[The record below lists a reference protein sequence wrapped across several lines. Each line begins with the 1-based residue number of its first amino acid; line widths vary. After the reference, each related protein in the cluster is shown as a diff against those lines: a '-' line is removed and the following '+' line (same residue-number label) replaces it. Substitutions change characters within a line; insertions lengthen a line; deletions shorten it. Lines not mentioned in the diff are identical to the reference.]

1 LEEQHQSLSDLQSS
15 QAGAAASDNKF
26 FLAAAMRRHLE
37 LEAASFHTP
46 GHKGR
51 LSVLSPD
58 LPLNAA
64 FDLTELPGLDELS
77 DPAGPLAKLEEAAA
91 KLYGAAA
98 SFISVQGATGAI
110 MAAVAATAGSGD
122 SILLPRHCHRSVLQ
136 ALSATNLKPVW
147 YEADFDQA
155 WQIYRQVQPE
165 TIKQAIFEAE
175 KSGKLALTVVV
186 SPTYTGD
193 CSNLQEIAAIVHE
206 HGHALLVDEAH
217 GSHLL
222 PSPALRAGADFVA
235 QSLHKTLTALTQTG
249 LLHIGYGCAIEKR
262 RLKEELNRVTSSS
275 PSYLLLASIEAALA
289 LVSQGKQLEH
299 FEELSFNLHRD
310 LLKIARLNHIEILSG
325 HEDSLKDLQSF
336 RKSFQMRSYAHI
348 LIKPKE
354 GSSQH
359 LYDHLISKGIY
370 PEAIFGKGVLLML
383 GLGSQ
388 DEDCAKLVQ
397 VLQDYRG
404 EVGASE
410 APATF
415 LVPFKFKLT
424 PQQAS
429 QCRQILVSRHEALG
443 RISAQL
449 RAPCPPGIPIL
460 VPGQEIT
467 KEVLERSR
475 LDEFLVVVS

>member
-1 LEEQHQSLSDLQSS
+1 
-15 QAGAAASDNKF
+15 
-26 FLAAAMRRHLE
+26 MRRHLD

-51 LSVLSPD
+51 LSTLSPD
-58 LPLNAA
+58 MPLNAA

-77 DPAGPLAKLEEAAA
+77 DPAGPIARIEASAA
-91 KLYGAAA
+91 QIYGAAA
-98 SFISVQGATGAI
+98 SFLSVQGATGAI

-136 ALSATNLKPVW
+136 ALSTTNLKPVW
-147 YEADFDQA
+147 YEADFDQE

-193 CSNLQEIAAIVHE
+193 CSNLREIAAIVHE

-217 GSHLL
+217 GSHLS
-222 PSPALRAGADFVA
+222 PSPALRAGADLVA

-249 LLHIGYGCAIEKR
+249 LLHVGYGCAIEKR
-262 RLKEELNRVTSSS
+262 RLKEELSRVTSSS

-289 LVSQGKQLEH
+289 LVSQGKLLEQLEK
-299 FEELSFNLHRD
+299 LSFNLYRD
-310 LLKIARLNHIEILSG
+310 LLRLSRDNQIEVLAAD
-325 HEDSLKDLQSF
+325 EDALKDLQSF
-336 RKSFQMRSYAHI
+336 RKTVHERSYAHI

-359 LYDHLISKGIY
+359 LFNYLIAKGIY
-370 PEAIFGKGVLLML
+370 AEAIFGKGVLLML
-383 GLGSQ
+383 GLGSEV
-388 DEDCAKLVQ
+388 EDCGKLVQ
-397 VLQDYRG
+397 ALKEYRAEAG
-404 EVGASE
+404 QNDVTASF
-410 APATF
+410 PSP
-415 LVPFKFKLT
+415 LKFKLT

-429 QCRQILVSRHEALG
+429 QCRQILVSRREALG

-475 LDEFLVVVS
+475 LDEFLVVVG